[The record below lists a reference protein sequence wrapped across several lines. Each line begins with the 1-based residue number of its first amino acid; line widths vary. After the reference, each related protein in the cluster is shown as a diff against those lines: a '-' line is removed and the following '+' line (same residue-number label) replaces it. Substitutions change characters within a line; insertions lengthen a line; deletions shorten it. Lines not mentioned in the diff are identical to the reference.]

1 MTTTA
6 FDDQFTVAPEPVRQ
20 TYDTCSIL
28 RRNVAD
34 LEIALRKQT
43 ERAEKAEA
51 ELAKL
56 REQEPVAWM
65 LECQQWTGD
74 TAWLLSWSKSG
85 NGQCNRLDGESHQRA
100 LYERP
105 IPRERS
111 DSIPAPAVPD
121 DWREVMAELAADL
134 QASIEAEHAY
144 RDQYSSVMRKY
155 QNDMRIV
162 ERART
167 LLQAIE
173 VTK

>member
-6 FDDQFTVAPEPVRQ
+6 HEDQFTVAPEPVRQ
-20 TYDTCSIL
+20 TYDTYSIL

-51 ELAKL
+51 ELVKL
-56 REQEPVAWM
+56 REQEPIGVAV
-65 LECQQWTGD
+65 
-74 TAWLLSWSKSG
+74 A
-85 NGQCNRLDGESHQRA
+85 CNK
-100 LYERP
+100 
-105 IPRERS
+105 
-111 DSIPAPAVPD
+111 DSSPGFTVAVFSEADVPAGSSVYAGPVPAPAVPD

-162 ERART
+162 ERARS
-167 LLQAIE
+167 LLQSAGG
-173 VTK
+173 VKCSNGFAGC